1 MFDKDRFSDILKTI
15 NGTYGSQR
23 NFAKKSGINRT
34 YLSQYMNIKLDNPP
48 KPDMLKKLA
57 TNSNGVTTYDELME
71 VCGYSKSSNNVNI
84 REELYQ
90 EFEKEVMLHN
100 FYAEELDIIKNYLL
114 SDSSDS
120 NYSNYFNQFEIMVN
134 SLEPEK
140 KQFLMDFCSNFVL
153 LVSKNIIKTSGD
165 SPEIFDKNIH
175 ILKSSSPKKHYSS
188 CPVYTKIVAGQPNW
202 AEGCLEGYLSIA
214 PDLMGI
220 DTPEECFFVRVSD
233 ESMNKLVNNGGYALI
248 RKQDSVDNGEVAL
261 VVVNG
266 NDATLKV
273 YRKQND
279 LILLEPMSSLLS
291 FSTQVYNKDSN
302 IRILGKY
309 LGKFEMNK

>member
-1 MFDKDRFSDILKTI
+1 MFDKNRFSDILKAI

-34 YLSQYMNIKLDNPP
+34 YLSQYMNVKLENPP

-57 TNSNGVTTYDELME
+57 DSSNKITTYDELME
-71 VCGYSKSSNNVNI
+71 VCGYSKTINNVNI

-90 EFEKEVMLHN
+90 EFEKEIMLRN

-114 SDSSDS
+114 SDSSDP
-120 NYSNYFNQFEIMVN
+120 NYSNYFNQFEIMSD

-140 KQFLMDFCSNFVL
+140 KQFLLDFCSNFVL
-153 LVSKNIIKTSGD
+153 LVSKNIIKTAGD
-165 SPEIFDKNIH
+165 SSNFFDKNIH

-188 CPVYTKIVAGQPNW
+188 CPVYSKIVAGQPNW

-220 DTPEECFFVRVSD
+220 ENPEECFFVRASD

-248 RKQDSVDNGEVAL
+248 KKQDFVANGEIAL
-261 VVVNG
+261 VLVND

-273 YRKQND
+273 FRKQND

-291 FSTQVYNKDSN
+291 FSTQVFNENSN
-302 IRILGKY
+302 IRVLGKY
-309 LGKFEMNK
+309 LGKFEIAL